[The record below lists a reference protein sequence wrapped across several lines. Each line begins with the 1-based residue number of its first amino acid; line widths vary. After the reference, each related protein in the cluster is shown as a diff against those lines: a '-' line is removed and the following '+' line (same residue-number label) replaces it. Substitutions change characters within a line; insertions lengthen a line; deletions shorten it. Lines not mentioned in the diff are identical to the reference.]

1 MNDSEAYSR
10 TLPRTIDGLRV
21 AVAGLANEMPVQLGS
36 DVELHATT
44 VRDLRAL
51 ARLPYRLEVL
61 IPYRLRPDSVVIV
74 NRCIEEWNHESER

>member
-1 MNDSEAYSR
+1 MNGTDEYSR

-21 AVAGLANEMPVQLGS
+21 AVAGLSNDMPVQLGA

-51 ARLPYRLEVL
+51 TRLPYRLEVL
-61 IPYRLRPDSVVIV
+61 IPYRLRPDSVIVV
-74 NRCIEEWNHESER
+74 NRCIDEWNHESER

>member
-1 MNDSEAYSR
+1 MNEFEAYSR

-36 DVELHATT
+36 DVEL
-44 VRDLRAL
+44 
-51 ARLPYRLEVL
+51 PYRLEVL